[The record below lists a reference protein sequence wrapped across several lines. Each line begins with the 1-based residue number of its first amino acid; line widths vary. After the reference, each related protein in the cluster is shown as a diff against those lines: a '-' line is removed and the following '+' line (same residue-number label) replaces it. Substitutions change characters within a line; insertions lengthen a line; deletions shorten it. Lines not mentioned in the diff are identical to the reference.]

1 MYLQLNVMGNHLQK
15 KLSKEE
21 FHFLEYNTDFG
32 KLHIL
37 DYYKEFMVKHLFQLQ
52 AILRVEIFTVILS

>member
-1 MYLQLNVMGNHLQK
+1 MYLQLNVMGNHIQK

-21 FHFLEYNTDFG
+21 FQFLEYNTDFG

-52 AILRVEIFTVILS
+52 AILRI